1 MKEVTFGL
9 ILSVAWGWGAVE
21 GYLGY
26 LWYFCPIFPQRGAL
40 SSGVRYPTFGHR
52 VALERV
58 GLSPVLPGR
67 QDGPTGSSSQPCH
80 LPSRPGAGANRDRK
94 LRNKFPLEC
103 IGAVAPAFR

>member
-26 LWYFCPIFPQRGAL
+26 LWYFHPIFPQRGAL
-40 SSGVRYPTFGHR
+40 SSGRYPMFGHR
-52 VALERV
+52 VALERG

-67 QDGPTGSSSQPCH
+67 
-80 LPSRPGAGANRDRK
+80 
-94 LRNKFPLEC
+94 
-103 IGAVAPAFR
+103 